1 MPAARPRSARWN
13 AWLWLLTKP
22 ARGIAAVTTDDA
34 TTTPLGLRDDGAPH
48 RLRAR
53 APDPERADPDPVRG
67 DPALRLAAARRAE
80 GPSWP
85 AGIVFGL
92 AAITDQL
99 DGYLARR
106 WHVESQFGKVADPLA
121 DRLMIDT
128 AVVMLVA
135 FDRLPW
141 VALIILLR
149 DLLLVGG
156 YKLVVP
162 RGYEFEVSRLGKIAT
177 WGLYAS
183 IGLVLV
189 TEKGTWWPVA
199 CFWISLALAVIAAG
213 QYVLKARRT
222 VRL

>member
-1 MPAARPRSARWN
+1 MDQPPSPRPVRQIPNALTLIRFAAIPVFV
-13 AWLWLLTKP
+13 WLLL
-22 ARGIAAVTTDDA
+22 D
-34 TTTPLGLRDDGAPH
+34 
-48 RLRAR
+48 
-53 APDPERADPDPVRG
+53 ERS
-67 DPALRLAAARRAE
+67 

-162 RGYEFEVSRLGKIAT
+162 RGYEFEVSRLGQDRHLGPLCLDRPRARDRKRH
-177 WGLYAS
+177 
-183 IGLVLV
+183 
-189 TEKGTWWPVA
+189 PVA
-199 CFWISLALAVIAAG
+199 RCLLLDQPRARGGRGRAVRSQGAAHDPTAD
-213 QYVLKARRT
+213 ARR
-222 VRL
+222 

>member
-1 MPAARPRSARWN
+1 MGSSTVSAPVRQIPNALTLVRFAAIP
-13 AWLWLLTKP
+13 LFVWLLL
-22 ARGIAAVTTDDA
+22 DDR
-34 TTTPLGLRDDGAPH
+34 T
-48 RLRAR
+48 
-53 APDPERADPDPVRG
+53 
-67 DPALRLAAARRAE
+67 

-92 AAITDQL
+92 AALTDQL

-106 WHVESQFGKVADPLA
+106 WRVESQFGKVADPLA

-128 AVVMLVA
+128 AVILLVV

-141 VALIILLR
+141 VALLILLR
-149 DLLLVGG
+149 DLLLIGG

-183 IGLVLV
+183 IGCVLV
-189 TEKGTWWPVA
+189 TEQGTGGRSSA
-199 CFWISLALAVIAAG
+199 SGSAS
-213 QYVLKARRT
+213 RSR
-222 VRL
+222 

>member
-1 MPAARPRSARWN
+1 MEPRTVSEPVKQIPNALTLLRFAAIPVFI
-13 AWLWLLTKP
+13 WLLL
-22 ARGIAAVTTDDA
+22 D
-34 TTTPLGLRDDGAPH
+34 
-48 RLRAR
+48 
-53 APDPERADPDPVRG
+53 ERS
-67 DPALRLAAARRAE
+67 

-92 AAITDQL
+92 AGLTDQL

-128 AVVMLVA
+128 AVVMLVLL
-135 FDRLPW
+135 DRLPW
-141 VALIILLR
+141 VALVILAR

-156 YKLVVP
+156 YRFVVP

-189 TEKGTWWPVA
+189 TEKGTWWPLA
-199 CFWISLALAVIAAG
+199 CFWINLALAVIAAVE
-213 QYVLKARRT
+213 YLLKARREL
-222 VRL
+222 RS

>member
-1 MPAARPRSARWN
+1 MEPRTVSAPVRQIPN
-13 AWLWLLTKP
+13 VLTLLRFVAIPVFIWLLL
-22 ARGIAAVTTDDA
+22 D
-34 TTTPLGLRDDGAPH
+34 
-48 RLRAR
+48 
-53 APDPERADPDPVRG
+53 ERS
-67 DPALRLAAARRAE
+67 

-92 AAITDQL
+92 AGATDQL

-106 WHVESQFGKVADPLA
+106 WRVESQFGKVADPLA

-128 AVVMLVA
+128 AVVMLVVL
-135 FDRLPW
+135 DRLPW
-141 VALIILLR
+141 VALVILLR

-156 YKLVVP
+156 YRLVVP

-189 TEKGTWWPVA
+189 TAKGTRWPVA
-199 CFWISLALAVIAAG
+199 LFWINLVLAVIAAG
-213 QYVLKARRT
+213 QYVLKARRE
-222 VRL
+222 VRR